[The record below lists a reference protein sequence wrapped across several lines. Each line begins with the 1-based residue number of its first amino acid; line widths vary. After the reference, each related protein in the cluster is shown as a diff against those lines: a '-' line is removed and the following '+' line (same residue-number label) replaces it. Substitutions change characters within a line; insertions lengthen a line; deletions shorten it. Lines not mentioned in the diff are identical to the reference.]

1 MVNGKL
7 PQISKLLGGS
17 IICLTLCTL
26 GIYYVQHSYRSSFEQ
41 ETIDWKVIAGEL
53 SDGDLVFRTGR
64 DMISHLVLS
73 QGDLPRFSHV
83 GIILRNQSELVVVHA
98 VPQNGKS
105 AGGVIV
111 EPLDT
116 FTAKDNA
123 KDVGFYRA
131 KKIND
136 KARRIIREYS
146 LQQVG
151 KGFDYRFLWNNDD
164 ELYCTELVLKA
175 FTKSGITLTAS
186 LPKVRVM
193 LVPEPVY
200 PPDHLSKS
208 SQLESIFY

>member
-7 PQISKLLGGS
+7 PQASKILGSS
-17 IICLTLCTL
+17 IVFLTLCTF
-26 GIYYVQHSYRSSFEQ
+26 GIYYVQHSYHSSSEQ
-41 ETIDWKVIAGEL
+41 GSFDWKAIAGEL

-83 GIILRNQSELVVVHA
+83 GIILRNKSELVVVHA
-98 VPQNGKS
+98 VPQNDKS
-105 AGGVIV
+105 VAGVIV
-111 EPLDT
+111 EPLST

-131 KKIND
+131 KNMNHQ
-136 KARRIIREYS
+136 ARYIIREYS

-151 KGFDYRFLWNNDD
+151 KGFDYRFSLKGDD

-175 FTKSGITLTAS
+175 FAKSGINLTAS

-193 LVPEPVY
+193 LIPEPVY
-200 PPDHLSKS
+200 PPDHLRKS
-208 SQLESIFY
+208 SQLESILY